1 MEEFYLSLLILTS
14 IPILGAIKNIVKRK
28 TFNIL
33 IFLRTFA
40 LYFMIYL
47 ILEYL
52 FGYYFYFEFDNSM
65 LICLLERW
73 IMFVYKIIYSF
84 VTKNYEKKKFKY
96 YHKYLT
102 ELSSG
107 SLDKMYHIDNFDK
120 AKNL

>member
-1 MEEFYLSLLILTS
+1 MEELYLSVLVLTS
-14 IPILGAIKNIVKRK
+14 IPILGSIKNIVKRK

-40 LYFMIYL
+40 IYL
-47 ILEYL
+47 IIYLLLEYG
-52 FGYYFYFEFDNSM
+52 FGYYYDFELDTSM

-107 SLDKMYHIDNFDK
+107 SLDKMYQIDNFNKIKD
-120 AKNL
+120 L